1 FHYPDAHAPVL
12 ENVSFEIPAGRSIA
26 LVGPSG
32 SGKSTICN
40 LLPRFYDV
48 TGGQVLIDGK
58 DVRGLTLSSL
68 RNQIGI
74 VQQDVYLFCGTIKEN
89 IGYGKPGASMDEI
102 VDAAKR
108 AKLHDIVKSLPDGYL
123 IYICERETRL
133 SGGQQ
138 QRHSIQQIFLQNPP
152 ILI

>member
-1 FHYPDAHAPVL
+1 METETQIQNAPDAKPLTEVKGAVSYENVSFHYSDDDTLVL
-12 ENVSFEIPAGRSIA
+12 SNVSFEIPAGRSVA

-32 SGKSTICN
+32 SGKTTICN

-74 VQQDVYLFCGTIKEN
+74 VQ
-89 IGYGKPGASMDEI
+89 P
-102 VDAAKR
+102 
-108 AKLHDIVKSLPDGYL
+108 VKS
-123 IYICERETRL
+123 
-133 SGGQQ
+133 
-138 QRHSIQQIFLQNPP
+138 
-152 ILI
+152 